1 MHHLIYGFSQG
12 SGVGRISMVDLVR
25 GTQTAPKGKT
35 PLRFA
40 DASSQNS
47 AVAGLKSGKIKANAS
62 VARPPGACTT
72 DDPAKTWFC
81 EPCNKRVT
89 NTSDCVKQHGDGKTH
104 STNVASW
111 GDKPYQDFVCHLCS
125 FTSANIAATL
135 RGHFRREHS
144 LPALPGKQMNVNVG
158 TSNNAAS
165 KVQVDTVNTGLP
177 ELQATAVQE
186 TVRTTPTVRLHH
198 CDVCGLDFDNI
209 PKTVKAHYSSSSHQ
223 TQLMMRRDSDSRPD
237 GAALAAAAANAN
249 NGKKWITIHKKNG
262 SVVNRLVTIK
272 DKAGGGNATAQQAPK
287 KRSASGKSPVA
298 VEVRP
303 AAPATCT
310 NDLFCACQVCFNWG
324 PIDTTKKA
332 KTK

>member
-1 MHHLIYGFSQG
+1 
-12 SGVGRISMVDLVR
+12 
-25 GTQTAPKGKT
+25 
-35 PLRFA
+35 
-40 DASSQNS
+40 
-47 AVAGLKSGKIKANAS
+47 
-62 VARPPGACTT
+62 
-72 DDPAKTWFC
+72 
-81 EPCNKRVT
+81 
-89 NTSDCVKQHGDGKTH
+89 
-104 STNVASW
+104 
-111 GDKPYQDFVCHLCS
+111 LCS

-135 RGHFRREHS
+135 RGHFRREHN

-158 TSNNAAS
+158 TSNSAAS
-165 KVQVDTVNTGLP
+165 KVQVDTVNTGSP

-209 PKTVKAHYSSSSHQ
+209 PKTVQAHYSSSSHQ

-249 NGKKWITIHKKNG
+249 IGKKWITINKKDG

-287 KRSASGKSPVA
+287 KRSASGKAPVAVQQAPKKRSASGKAPVA

-310 NDLFCACQVCFNWG
+310 NDLFCACEVCLNWG